1 MYHKLLVCGFSEPGY
16 TEQIISRKSAASNRK
31 EKLKMF
37 QKMITK
43 VFGSK
48 EDRDVKRFRDIV
60 EAVNQ
65 REPDIKKLTDA
76 QLQSKTPEF
85 RQKLDAGASLDEL
98 LPDAFAV
105 VREAAVRTLKQRHYD
120 VQIMGGVALHR
131 GAIAEMRTGEG
142 KTLTSTLAVY
152 LNALTGKGVHLATVN
167 DYLARRDA
175 EWMGKVYNFLGLSV
189 GLTLSLMPHEQKRL
203 GYKSDITYGV
213 HSEFGF
219 DYLWDNKALSVE
231 AKVQRGHVYA
241 ILDEVDSILID
252 EARTPLIISE
262 PSGKPA
268 ELYKQVNSV
277 VTQLKEGEHFQIDQQ
292 GKSRGSVTLTDEGVE
307 EVERRLGVG
316 NLYEHTNVAMV
327 HHVNQ
332 ALTAHQLYKRDVD
345 YLVENG
351 EVLLVDEFTGR
362 KQIGRRLSE
371 GLHQAIEA
379 KERVRIVQESQTGA
393 KITYQNYFRMYDKL
407 AGMTGT
413 AATEANE
420 FAHIYG
426 LEVAV
431 IPTNEPM
438 IRLDHP
444 DQIYATEAA
453 KYNAVLT
460 DIVEQHEK
468 GRPVLVGTASI
479 ESSEKLSKM
488 LRSKHRDIKHQV
500 LNAKEHAHEADIIA
514 QAGVPGAV
522 TIATNMAGRGVDILL
537 GGNPE
542 GFAKEML
549 RKQKTKVNDP
559 HPESEAYQAELEKA
573 EAICNENKEKVLANG
588 GLHIVGTERHESR
601 RIDNQLRGR
610 AGRQGDPGS
619 SRFYLSLE
627 DELMRKFGSE
637 RLQGLMTRVGMD
649 EEVPL
654 EHPWVTKSIEKAQ
667 TRVEQMHFEIRKN
680 LLKFDD
686 VMDSQRDTI
695 YTLRDTVLASA
706 TDMAIFSEG
715 EDISGTDASES
726 QENANALEDVGL
738 AGLAESGGTA
748 PATLKTTIWQM
759 IERVVQ
765 DAIDDNMPEGR
776 GNALETPDRYEQWLT
791 SKFPVEPIWKTPLAQ
806 TNPDEIEAQTL
817 AILRETYEQRETE
830 FGAEMM
836 RLLER
841 LLLLD
846 RIDDHWKEHLYNID
860 YIEEGIRFGAGYGGK
875 DPIVVFKNEALAVF
889 ETMYQSIEEEVSE
902 FIFKSRVNTEAPR
915 RAPGRRS
922 GSPRR
927 QQPRRPQANSANSA
941 SDAAAFASQQA
952 MGNMPKVGRN
962 APCPCGSGKKYKR
975 CHGA

>member
-1 MYHKLLVCGFSEPGY
+1 
-16 TEQIISRKSAASNRK
+16 
-31 EKLKMF
+31 MF

-48 EDRDVKRFRDIV
+48 EDRDVKKFRNIV

-65 REPDIKKLTDA
+65 REPETKKLTDA

-85 RQKLDAGASLDEL
+85 RRQLDAGASLDDL

-120 VQIMGGVALHR
+120 VQIMGGIALHR
-131 GAIAEMRTGEG
+131 GTIAEMRTGEG

-152 LNALTGKGVHLATVN
+152 LNALTGRGVHLATVN

-175 EWMGKVYNFLGLSV
+175 EWMGRIYNFLGLSV
-189 GLTLSLMPHEQKRL
+189 GLTLSLMPKEQKRL

-219 DYLWDNKALSVE
+219 DYLWDNKSLSVE
-231 AKVQRGHVYA
+231 DKVQRGHVYA

-252 EARTPLIISE
+252 ESRTPLIISE
-262 PSGKPA
+262 PSGKPP
-268 ELYKQVNSV
+268 ELYRQINSV
-277 VTQLKEGEHFQIDQQ
+277 VAQLRGTEHFKIDQE

-316 NLYEHTNVAMV
+316 NLYEHTNIAMV

-332 ALTAHQLYKRDVD
+332 ALSAHHLYKRDVD

-379 KERVRIVQESQTGA
+379 KERVKVVEESETGA

-426 LEVAV
+426 LEVSV

-438 IRLDHP
+438 IRMDHP
-444 DQIYATEAA
+444 DQIYSAEDA
-453 KYNAVLT
+453 KYNAVLQ
-460 DIVEQHEK
+460 DIVEQTEM
-468 GRPVLVGTASI
+468 GRPVLVGTISI
-479 ESSEKLSKM
+479 ENSEKLSRM
-488 LRSKHRDIKHQV
+488 LRTKHRKIRHQV
-500 LNAKEHAHEADIIA
+500 LNAKEHAREADIIA
-514 QAGVPGAV
+514 QAGVPGSV

-542 GFAKEML
+542 GMAMETL
-549 RKQKTKVNDP
+549 RKRKAKTDAMT
-559 HPESEAYQAELEKA
+559 PESEEYQAALAEA
-573 EAICNENKEKVLANG
+573 EAICDKNREQVLAAG
-588 GLHIVGTERHESR
+588 GLHIIGTERHESR

-610 AGRQGDPGS
+610 SGRQGDPGS

-637 RLQGLMTRVGMD
+637 RLQGLMSRVGMD
-649 EEVPL
+649 NEVPL

-667 TRVEQMHFEIRKN
+667 TRVEQMYFEIRKN

-686 VMDSQRDTI
+686 VMDTQRDTI

-706 TDMAIFSEG
+706 TDVAELPEYEG
-715 EDISGTDASES
+715 TTEDG
-726 QENANALEDVGL
+726 GL
-738 AGLAESGGTA
+738 AALAEKDAKA
-748 PATLKTTIWQM
+748 PASLKTTIWGM
-759 IERVVQ
+759 IERVVR
-765 DAIDDNMPEGR
+765 DAIEDNMGEKVGSP
-776 GNALETPDRYEQWLT
+776 LETPDRFQQWLT
-791 SKFPVEPIWKTPLAQ
+791 TTFPIEPIWKIPLAQ
-806 TNPDEIEAQTL
+806 ASPEEVQEQTL
-817 AILRETYEQRETE
+817 EVLRVAYEERETE
-830 FGAEMM
+830 MGPEMM
-836 RLLER
+836 RVLER

-846 RIDDHWKEHLYNID
+846 RIDDHWKEHLHNID

-875 DPIVVFKNEALAVF
+875 DPIVVFKNEALTVF
-889 ETMYQSIEEEVSE
+889 ESMYQQIEEQVSE
-902 FIFKSRVNTEAPR
+902 FIYKSRVNTEAPR
-915 RAPGRRS
+915 RVPSQRTGR
-922 GSPRR
+922 
-927 QQPRRPQANSANSA
+927 QRRPQRRAPQGNR
-941 SDAAAFASQQA
+941 AAAVSDNAEFASQQA
-952 MGNMPKVGRN
+952 MGTVPKVGRN

-975 CHGA
+975 CCGG

>member
-1 MYHKLLVCGFSEPGY
+1 
-16 TEQIISRKSAASNRK
+16 
-31 EKLKMF
+31 MF
-37 QKMITK
+37 QKVLTK

-48 EDRDVKRFRDIV
+48 EDRDVKKFRTIV

-65 REPDIKKLTDA
+65 REPATQKLTDA
-76 QLQSKTPEF
+76 QLQSKTAEF
-85 RQKLDAGASLDEL
+85 RQRLDAGESLDEL

-105 VREAAVRTLKQRHYD
+105 VREGAIRTLKQRHYD
-120 VQIMGGVALHR
+120 VQIMGGAALHR
-131 GAIAEMRTGEG
+131 GNIAEMRTGEG

-175 EWMGKVYNFLGLSV
+175 EWMGKIYNFLGLSV
-189 GLTLSLMPHEQKRL
+189 GLTLSQMPHEQKRL
-203 GYKSDITYGV
+203 GYKADITYGV

-219 DYLWDNKALSVE
+219 DYLWDNKALSFD

-241 ILDEVDSILID
+241 ILDEVDSILVD

-268 ELYKQVNSV
+268 DLYKQINNV
-277 VTQLKEGEHFQIDQQ
+277 VVPLRKDEHFQIDQQ

-316 NLYEHTNVAMV
+316 NLYEHTNIAMV

-332 ALTAHQLYKRDVD
+332 ALTAQHLYKRDVD

-362 KQIGRRLSE
+362 KQVGRRLSE

-379 KERVRIVQESQTGA
+379 KERVRILQENQTGA

-438 IRLDHP
+438 IRMDNS
-444 DQIYATEAA
+444 DQIYKTEEA
-453 KYNAVLT
+453 KYKAVLS

-468 GRPVLVGTASI
+468 GRPILVGTVSI
-479 ESSEKLSKM
+479 ENSEKLSKM
-488 LRSKHRDIKHQV
+488 LRTKHRHIRHQV

-542 GFAKEML
+542 GLATEML
-549 RKQKTKVNDP
+549 RKQKVKIDAFT
-559 HPESEAYQAELEKA
+559 PETEEYQTAFAEA
-573 EAICNENKEKVLANG
+573 EAICDKNREKVLAAG

-610 AGRQGDPGS
+610 SGRQGDPGS

-649 EEVPL
+649 EDVPL

-695 YTLRDTVLASA
+695 YTLRDTVLAS
-706 TDMAIFSEG
+706 
-715 EDISGTDASES
+715 GTDSVALPADES
-726 QENANALEDVGL
+726 AFEDGGL
-738 AGLAESGGTA
+738 AALADFKDTKTQGS
-748 PATLKTTIWQM
+748 LKTTIWGM
-759 IERVVQ
+759 LERVVV
-765 DAIDDNMPEGR
+765 DAIDDNMPEK
-776 GNALETPDRYEQWLT
+776 GNTLENPDRFEQWLT
-791 SKFPVEPIWKTPLAQ
+791 NTFPITPIWKTPLAQ
-806 TNPDEIEAQTL
+806 ASPDEAREQALEALHAAYQE
-817 AILRETYEQRETE
+817 REAEM
-830 FGAEMM
+830 GSEMM
-836 RLLER
+836 RVLER

-846 RIDDHWKEHLYNID
+846 RIDDHWKDHLYNID

-875 DPIVVFKNEALAVF
+875 DPIVVFKNEALTVF
-889 ETMYQSIEEEVSE
+889 ESMYQHIEEEVSE

-915 RAPGRRS
+915 RAPSRRTSGSRKPQRRRS
-922 GSPRR
+922 QRR
-927 QQPRRPQANSANSA
+927 SAAAA
-941 SDAAAFASQQA
+941 SDDAGFASQQA
-952 MGNMPKVGRN
+952 MGNVPKVGRN

>member
-1 MYHKLLVCGFSEPGY
+1 
-16 TEQIISRKSAASNRK
+16 
-31 EKLKMF
+31 MF

-48 EDRDVKRFRDIV
+48 EDRDVKKFHAIV

-65 REPDIKKLTDA
+65 REPAIKKLTDA
-76 QLQSKTPEF
+76 QLQSKTSEF
-85 RQKLDAGASLDEL
+85 RQRWDAGESLDEL

-105 VREAAVRTLKQRHYD
+105 VREGAMRTLKQRHYD
-120 VQIMGGVALHR
+120 VQIMGGVSLHH
-131 GAIAEMRTGEG
+131 GNIAEMRTGEG

-189 GLTLSLMPHEQKRL
+189 GLTLSQIPHEHKRL
-203 GYKSDITYGV
+203 GYKADITYGV

-219 DYLWDNKALSVE
+219 DYLWDNKALSFE
-231 AKVQRGHVYA
+231 ARVQRGHAYA
-241 ILDEVDSILID
+241 ILDEVDSILVD

-268 ELYKQVNSV
+268 DLYKQINNV
-277 VTQLKEGEHFQIDQQ
+277 VIQLRKDEHFQIDQQ

-316 NLYEHTNVAMV
+316 NLYEHTNIAIV

-332 ALTAHQLYKRDVD
+332 ALTAHHLYKSDVD

-362 KQIGRRLSE
+362 KQVGRRLSE

-379 KERVRIVQESQTGA
+379 KERVRILQENQTGA

-438 IRLDHP
+438 IRIDNS
-444 DQIYATEAA
+444 DQIYKTEEA
-453 KYNAVLT
+453 KYEAVLK

-468 GRPVLVGTASI
+468 GRPALVGTISI
-479 ESSEKLSKM
+479 ENSEKLSKM
-488 LRSKHRDIKHQV
+488 LKAKHRNIRHQI

-542 GFAKEML
+542 GLATEML
-549 RKQKTKVNDP
+549 RKQKVKVDALS
-559 HPESEAYQAELEKA
+559 PESEEYQTALAKA
-573 EAICNENKEKVLANG
+573 EAICDENREKVLAAG

-649 EEVPL
+649 EDVPL

-667 TRVEQMHFEIRKN
+667 TRVEQMHFEVRKN

-695 YTLRDTVLASA
+695 YTLRDTVLV
-706 TDMAIFSEG
+706 
-715 EDISGTDASES
+715 SGTDSVELPENGNSSEGG
-726 QENANALEDVGL
+726 GL
-738 AGLAESGGTA
+738 AALAERDVK
-748 PATLKTTIWQM
+748 TLGSLKATIWEM
-759 IERVVQ
+759 IERVVA
-765 DAIDDNMPEGR
+765 DAIDDNISEKSGKT
-776 GNALETPDRYEQWLT
+776 LENPDRFEQWLT
-791 SKFPVEPIWKTPLAQ
+791 STFPVTPTWKIPLAQ
-806 TNPDEIEAQTL
+806 ASLEEIQEQALEA
-817 AILRETYEQRETE
+817 LRAAYEERETE
-830 FGAEMM
+830 MGPEMM
-836 RLLER
+836 RVLER

-846 RIDDHWKEHLYNID
+846 RIDDYWKDHLYNID

-889 ETMYQSIEEEVSE
+889 ESMYQHIEEEVSE

-915 RAPGRRS
+915 RTSSRRTS
-922 GSPRR
+922 SSRKPKPRQAQNR
-927 QQPRRPQANSANSA
+927 QTASA
-941 SDAAAFASQQA
+941 SDDAEFASRQA
-952 MGNMPKVGRN
+952 MGNTPKVGRN
-962 APCPCGSGKKYKR
+962 TPCPCGSGKKYKR
-975 CHGA
+975 CHGS

>member
-1 MYHKLLVCGFSEPGY
+1 
-16 TEQIISRKSAASNRK
+16 
-31 EKLKMF
+31 MF
-37 QKMITK
+37 QKMLTK

-48 EDRDVKRFRDIV
+48 EDRDVKKFRDIV

-65 REPDIKKLTDA
+65 REPAVQKLTDA

-85 RQKLDAGASLDEL
+85 RQQLDAGVSLDEL

-120 VQIMGGVALHR
+120 VQIMGAAALHQ

-152 LNALTGKGVHLATVN
+152 LNALTGKGVHVATVN

-219 DYLWDNKALSVE
+219 DYLWDNKALSLE

-277 VTQLKEGEHFQIDQQ
+277 VTQLKEDEHFKIDQQ

-379 KERVRIVQESQTGA
+379 KERVKIVQESQTGA
-393 KITYQNYFRMYDKL
+393 KVTYQNYFRMYDKL
-407 AGMTGT
+407 SGMTGT

-426 LEVAV
+426 LEVSV

-438 IRLDHP
+438 IRMDNA
-444 DQIYATEAA
+444 DQIYATEEA
-453 KYNAVLT
+453 KYNAVLA
-460 DIVEQHEK
+460 DIAEQHEK

-488 LRSKHRDIKHQV
+488 LKAKHRDIKHQV

-514 QAGVPGAV
+514 QAGVPGTV

-542 GFAKEML
+542 GLAKDTL
-549 RKQKTKVNDP
+549 RKQNAKVDEL
-559 HPESEAYQAELEKA
+559 HIESEAYQTAFKKA
-573 EAICNENKEKVLANG
+573 EGVCDENKKKVLRAG

-637 RLQGLMTRVGMD
+637 RLQGLMTRVGM
-649 EEVPL
+649 EEEIPL

-706 TDMAIFSEG
+706 TDMSILA
-715 EDISGTDASES
+715 EDEEASES
-726 QENANALEDVGL
+726 SENENVPEEVGL
-738 AGLAESGGTA
+738 AALAEKGGRA

-765 DAIDDNMPEGR
+765 DAIDDNIPEGK
-776 GNALETPDRYEQWLT
+776 GNTFETPDRFEQWLIN
-791 SKFPVEPIWKTPLAQ
+791 KFPVVPTWKTPLAQ
-806 TNPDEIEAQTL
+806 ADVDEIEEQTL
-817 AILRETYEQRETE
+817 TLLREAYEKRETE
-830 FGAEMM
+830 LGPEMM

-875 DPIVVFKNEALAVF
+875 DPVVVFKNEALAVF

-902 FIFKSRVNTEAPR
+902 FIFKSQVNTQAPR
-915 RAPGRRS
+915 RTPGRRA
-922 GSPRR
+922 GSSRRQPPRR
-927 QQPRRPQANSANSA
+927 AQADNAMAA
-941 SDAAAFASQQA
+941 SDDAAFASQQA
-952 MGNMPKVGRN
+952 MGNVPKVGRN

>member
-1 MYHKLLVCGFSEPGY
+1 
-16 TEQIISRKSAASNRK
+16 
-31 EKLKMF
+31 MF
-37 QKMITK
+37 QKVITK

-48 EDRDVKRFRDIV
+48 EDRDVKKFRATV

-65 REPDIKKLTDA
+65 HEPALKKLTDT
-76 QLQSKTPEF
+76 QLQSKTPAL
-85 RQKLDAGASLDEL
+85 RQQLDAGESLDAI
-98 LPDAFAV
+98 LPEAFAV

-120 VQIMGGVALHR
+120 VQIMGGIALHQ
-131 GAIAEMRTGEG
+131 GNIAEMRTGEG

-175 EWMGKVYNFLGLSV
+175 EWMGKIYNFLGLSV
-189 GLTLSLMPHEQKRL
+189 GLTLSQMPHEQKRL
-203 GYKSDITYGV
+203 GYKADITYGV

-219 DYLWDNKALSVE
+219 DYLWDNKALSFE

-268 ELYKQVNSV
+268 DLYKQINSV
-277 VTQLKEGEHFQIDQQ
+277 VTELRKDEHFQIDQQ

-307 EVERRLGVG
+307 EVERHLGVG
-316 NLYEHTNVAMV
+316 NLYEHTNIAMV

-332 ALTAHQLYKRDVD
+332 ALSAHHLYKRDVD

-362 KQIGRRLSE
+362 KQVGRRLSE

-379 KERVRIVQESQTGA
+379 KERVRILQENQTGA

-426 LEVAV
+426 LEVTV

-438 IRLDHP
+438 IRIDNP
-444 DQIYATEAA
+444 DQIYKTEEG
-453 KYNAVLT
+453 KYKSVLQ
-460 DIVEQHEK
+460 DIVEQHEN
-468 GRPVLVGTASI
+468 GRPVLVGTVSI
-479 ESSEKLSKM
+479 ENSEKLSKM
-488 LRSKHRDIKHQV
+488 LRAKHRNIRHQV

-514 QAGVPGAV
+514 QAGIPGAV

-537 GGNPE
+537 GGNAE
-542 GFAKEML
+542 GLATEML
-549 RKQKTKVNDP
+549 RKQKVKVDALS
-559 HPESEAYQAELEKA
+559 PESEEYQTALAKA
-573 EAICNENKEKVLANG
+573 EAICNKNREEVLAAG

-610 AGRQGDPGS
+610 SGRQGDPGS

-695 YTLRDTVLASA
+695 YTLRDTVLV
-706 TDMAIFSEG
+706 
-715 EDISGTDASES
+715 SGTDSAES
-726 QENANALEDVGL
+726 PEDGNSAEGGGL
-738 AGLAESGGTA
+738 TTLAEKEIKIHGS
-748 PATLKTTIWQM
+748 LKSTIWEM
-759 IERVVQ
+759 IERVVA
-765 DAIDDNMPEGR
+765 DSIDDNVSEKGDTF
-776 GNALETPDRYEQWLT
+776 ETPDRFEQWLT
-791 SKFPVEPIWKTPLAQ
+791 NTFPIAPTWKTPLAQ
-806 TNPDEIEAQTL
+806 ASLDEVQEQTL
-817 AILRETYEQRETE
+817 EALRIAYEERESE
-830 FGAEMM
+830 MGAEMM

-846 RIDDHWKEHLYNID
+846 RIDDHWKDHLYNID

-889 ETMYQSIEEEVSE
+889 ESMYQHIEEEVSE

-915 RAPGRRS
+915 RAPSRQTGK
-922 GSPRR
+922 PRNP
-927 QQPRRPQANSANSA
+927 QPRRSRNRQATSDSA
-941 SDAAAFASQQA
+941 DAEFASQQA
-952 MGNMPKVGRN
+952 MGTMPKVGRN

-975 CHGA
+975 CHGR

>member
-1 MYHKLLVCGFSEPGY
+1 MDGENL
-16 TEQIISRKSAASNRK
+16 
-31 EKLKMF
+31 
-37 QKMITK
+37 
-43 VFGSK
+43 
-48 EDRDVKRFRDIV
+48 
-60 EAVNQ
+60 
-65 REPDIKKLTDA
+65 
-76 QLQSKTPEF
+76 QL
-85 RQKLDAGASLDEL
+85 
-98 LPDAFAV
+98 
-105 VREAAVRTLKQRHYD
+105 
-120 VQIMGGVALHR
+120 
-131 GAIAEMRTGEG
+131 
-142 KTLTSTLAVY
+142 
-152 LNALTGKGVHLATVN
+152 
-167 DYLARRDA
+167 
-175 EWMGKVYNFLGLSV
+175 LGLSV
-189 GLTLSLMPHEQKRL
+189 GLTLSQMPHEQKRL
-203 GYKSDITYGV
+203 GYKADITYGV

-219 DYLWDNKALSVE
+219 DYLWDNKALSFE
-231 AKVQRGHVYA
+231 AKVQRRHVYA

-268 ELYKQVNSV
+268 DLYKQINNV
-277 VTQLKEGEHFQIDQQ
+277 VLHLRKDEHFQIDQQ

-316 NLYEHTNVAMV
+316 NLYEHTNIAMV

-332 ALTAHQLYKRDVD
+332 ALTAHHLYKSDVD

-362 KQIGRRLSE
+362 KQVGRRLSE

-379 KERVRIVQESQTGA
+379 KERVRILQENQTGA

-426 LEVAV
+426 LEVSV

-438 IRLDHP
+438 IRADNS
-444 DQIYATEAA
+444 DQIYKSEEA
-453 KYNAVLT
+453 KYKAVLQ

-468 GRPVLVGTASI
+468 GRPVLVGTISI
-479 ESSEKLSKM
+479 ENSEKLSKM
-488 LRSKHRDIKHQV
+488 LKSKHRNIRHQV
-500 LNAKEHAHEADIIA
+500 LNAKEHDHEADIIA
-514 QAGVPGAV
+514 QAGTPGSV

-542 GFAKEML
+542 GLATETL
-549 RKQKTKVNDP
+549 RKQKAKVDTLS
-559 HPESEAYQAELEKA
+559 PESEEYQTALAQA
-573 EAICNENKEKVLANG
+573 EAICNENREKVLAAG

-649 EEVPL
+649 EDVPL

-695 YTLRDTVLASA
+695 YTLRDTVLAAGTDSVELPEDERPLEDGGLAALAEIDPNTRGNLKA
-706 TDMAIFSEG
+706 T
-715 EDISGTDASES
+715 ISG
-726 QENANALEDVGL
+726 
-738 AGLAESGGTA
+738 
-748 PATLKTTIWQM
+748 M
-759 IERVVQ
+759 IERVVV
-765 DAIDDNMPEGR
+765 DAIDDNISEKGTV
-776 GNALETPDRYEQWLT
+776 LENPDRFEQWLT
-791 SKFPVEPIWKTPLAQ
+791 NTFPIIPSWKTPLAQ
-806 TNPDEIEAQTL
+806 ASLEEVQEQALEA
-817 AILRETYEQRETE
+817 LRAAYEEREAE
-830 FGAEMM
+830 MGPEMM
-836 RLLER
+836 RILER

-846 RIDDHWKEHLYNID
+846 RIDDHWKDHLYNID

-889 ETMYQSIEEEVSE
+889 ESMYQHIEEEVSE

-915 RAPGRRS
+915 RAPSRRS
-922 GSPRR
+922 SRPRKP
-927 QQPRRPQANSANSA
+927 QPRRRAQGSPAAAA
-941 SDAAAFASQQA
+941 SDDAEFTSRRA

>member
-1 MYHKLLVCGFSEPGY
+1 
-16 TEQIISRKSAASNRK
+16 
-31 EKLKMF
+31 MF
-37 QKMITK
+37 QKVLTK

-48 EDRDVKRFRDIV
+48 EDRDVKRFRHIV

-65 REPDIKKLTDA
+65 REPEIKKLTDA
-76 QLQSKTPEF
+76 QLQSKTPQF
-85 RQKLDAGASLDEL
+85 RQQLEAGASVDEL

-120 VQIMGGVALHR
+120 VQIMGGTALHQ
-131 GAIAEMRTGEG
+131 GCIAEMRTGEG

-152 LNALTGKGVHLATVN
+152 LNALPGNGVHLATVN

-175 EWMGKVYNFLGLSV
+175 EWMGQIYNFLGLSV

-203 GYKSDITYGV
+203 GYKADITYGV

-219 DYLWDNKALSVE
+219 DYLWDNKAMSLD
-231 AKVQRGHVYA
+231 AKVQRGHSYC

-262 PSGKPA
+262 PSGEPA
-268 ELYKQVNSV
+268 ELYKRINTV
-277 VTQLKEGEHFQIDQQ
+277 VARLQQDEHFQIDQK
-292 GKSRGSVTLTDEGVE
+292 GKTRGSVTLTDDGVE
-307 EVERRLGVG
+307 QVQRYLGVD
-316 NLYEHTNVAMV
+316 NLYEHTNIALV

-332 ALTAHQLYKRDVD
+332 SLSAHYLYKRDVD

-379 KERVRIVQESQTGA
+379 KERVKIVQESQTGA
-393 KITYQNYFRMYDKL
+393 KITYQNYFRMYQKL

-426 LEVAV
+426 LDVAV

-438 IRLDHP
+438 IRIDNA
-444 DQIYATEAA
+444 DQIYKTEEA
-453 KYNAVLT
+453 KYNAVLS
-460 DIVEQHEK
+460 DIVEQHEN
-468 GRPVLVGTASI
+468 GRPVLVGTISI
-479 ESSEKLSKM
+479 ENSEKLSKM
-488 LRSKHRDIKHQV
+488 LKAKQRDIRHQV
-500 LNAKEHAHEADIIA
+500 LNAKEHAREADIIA
-514 QAGVPGAV
+514 QAGLPGAV

-542 GFAKEML
+542 GLATETL
-549 RKQKTKVNDP
+549 RKKKVNVDELP
-559 HPESEAYQAELEKA
+559 PDSAEWNTALA
-573 EAICNENKEKVLANG
+573 EAESICAENRKKVVAAG

-610 AGRQGDPGS
+610 SGRQGDPGS

-637 RLQGLMTRVGMD
+637 RLQGLMTRVGM
-649 EEVPL
+649 EEDIPL

-686 VMDSQRDTI
+686 VMDAQRSTI
-695 YTLRDTVLASA
+695 YTLRDTVLAA
-706 TDMAIFSEG
+706 TPESSELPENEIAPVNSVLSEAAIKNG
-715 EDISGTDASES
+715 DNLT
-726 QENANALEDVGL
+726 
-738 AGLAESGGTA
+738 
-748 PATLKTTIWQM
+748 TTIWRM
-759 IERVVQ
+759 IERVVA
-765 DAIDDNMPEGR
+765 DAIADNMPEKG
-776 GNALETPDRYEQWLT
+776 GKTLETPDRFEQWLT
-791 SKFPVEPIWKTPLAQ
+791 KTFPINPTWTMPLVQASVEDIQ
-806 TNPDEIEAQTL
+806 SETL
-817 AILRETYEQRETE
+817 NALRTVYQQRELE
-830 FGAEMM
+830 MGPEMM
-836 RLLER
+836 RILER

-846 RIDDHWKEHLYNID
+846 RIDNHWKDHLYNID
-860 YIEEGIRFGAGYGGK
+860 YIEESVRFGAGYGGK
-875 DPIVVFKNEALAVF
+875 DPIVVFKSEALGVF
-889 ETMYQSIEEEVSE
+889 ESMYQHIEEEVSE
-902 FIFKSRVNTEAPR
+902 FIFKSRVNTEAPQRAPAR
-915 RAPGRRS
+915 RAGRQRRPNRRS
-922 GSPRR
+922 KPLPHQRGRAPSD
-927 QQPRRPQANSANSA
+927 QADSSRGAEF
-941 SDAAAFASQQA
+941 DSQQA
-952 MGNMPKVGRN
+952 MGTTPKVGRN

>member
-1 MYHKLLVCGFSEPGY
+1 
-16 TEQIISRKSAASNRK
+16 
-31 EKLKMF
+31 MF
-37 QKMITK
+37 QKVLTK

-48 EDRDVKRFRDIV
+48 EDRDVKKFRDIV

-65 REPDIKKLTDA
+65 RETDVKKLRDA
-76 QLQSKTPEF
+76 QLQSKTTEF

-120 VQIMGGVALHR
+120 VQIMGGIALHQ
-131 GAIAEMRTGEG
+131 GCIAEMRTGEG

-152 LNALTGKGVHLATVN
+152 LNALTGKGVHVATVN

-175 EWMGKVYNFLGLSV
+175 EWMGKIYNFLGLSV
-189 GLTLSLMPHEQKRL
+189 GLTLNLIPYEQKKL
-203 GYKSDITYGV
+203 GYKADITYGV

-219 DYLWDNKALSVE
+219 NYLHDNSALSLD
-231 AKVQRGHVYA
+231 AKVQRGHAYA

-252 EARTPLIISE
+252 EARTPLIISIAA
-262 PSGKPA
+262 GKPA
-268 ELYKQVNSV
+268 ELYRQVNSV
-277 VTQLKEGEHFQIDQQ
+277 VTHLKESEHFQIDQQ

-316 NLYEHTNVAMV
+316 NLYDHTNIAMV

-332 ALTAHQLYKRDVD
+332 ALTANHLYKRDVD

-379 KERVRIVQESQTGA
+379 KERVKVVQENETSA

-438 IRLDHP
+438 IRMDNP
-444 DQIYATEAA
+444 DQIYATEDA
-453 KYNAVLT
+453 KYEAVLS
-460 DIVEQHEK
+460 DIVEEHEK
-468 GRPVLVGTASI
+468 GRPILVGTASI

-488 LRSKHRDIKHQV
+488 LRTKHRDIKHQV
-500 LNAKEHAHEADIIA
+500 LNAKEHAHEADIVA

-542 GFAKEML
+542 GLAKEML
-549 RKQKTKVNDP
+549 RKQKQKGPEP
-559 HPESEAYQAELEKA
+559 HPESEEFQAALEKA
-573 EAICNENKEKVLANG
+573 ETICDENKEKVLAAG

-637 RLQGLMTRVGMD
+637 RLQGLMTRVGMN
-649 EEVPL
+649 EEVLL
-654 EHPWVTKSIEKAQ
+654 EHPWITKSIEKAQ

-706 TDMAIFSEG
+706 TDMSVLA
-715 EDISGTDASES
+715 EDEDVPETDAPES
-726 QENANALEDVGL
+726 TENGSVAKDIGL
-738 AGLAESGGTA
+738 AALAEKEGKA

-765 DAIDDNMPEGR
+765 DAVDDNLPER
-776 GNALETPDRYEQWLT
+776 GGDTLENPDRYEQWLT
-791 SKFPVEPIWKTPLAQ
+791 SKFPVKPIWNPPLAQ
-806 TNPDEIEAQTL
+806 AGLDEVEEQTL
-817 AILRETYEQRETE
+817 ATLRELYEQREAE
-830 FGAEMM
+830 FGPEMM

-846 RIDDHWKEHLYNID
+846 RIDDHWKDHLQNID

-889 ETMYQSIEEEVSE
+889 ESMYQQIEEEVSE
-902 FIFKSRVNTEAPR
+902 FIFKSQVNTQAPR
-915 RAPGRRS
+915 RAPGRRTS
-922 GSPRR
+922 KSRRQPPRR
-927 QQPRRPQANSANSA
+927 AQADRAASA
-941 SDAAAFASQQA
+941 SESAEFASQQA

>member
-1 MYHKLLVCGFSEPGY
+1 
-16 TEQIISRKSAASNRK
+16 
-31 EKLKMF
+31 MF
-37 QKMITK
+37 RKMITK

-48 EDRDVKRFRDIV
+48 EDRDVKKFRDIV

-65 REPDIKKLTDA
+65 REPENKKLTDA

-85 RQKLDAGASLDEL
+85 RRQLDAGASLDDL

-120 VQIMGGVALHR
+120 VQIMGAIVLHQ
-131 GAIAEMRTGEG
+131 GSIAEMRTGEG

-175 EWMGKVYNFLGLSV
+175 EWMGKIYNFLGLSV
-189 GLTLSLMPHEQKRL
+189 GLTLSLMPKEQKML
-203 GYKSDITYGV
+203 GYKADIIYGV

-219 DYLWDNKALSVE
+219 DYLWDNKSLSVE
-231 AKVQRGHVYA
+231 DKVQRGHVYA

-252 EARTPLIISE
+252 ESRTPLIISE
-262 PSGKPA
+262 PSGKPP
-268 ELYKQVNSV
+268 ELYRQINSIV
-277 VTQLKEGEHFQIDQQ
+277 AQLRESEHFQIDQE
-292 GKSRGSVTLTDEGVE
+292 GKTRGSVTLTDEGVE

-316 NLYEHTNVAMV
+316 NLYEHTNIAMV

-332 ALTAHQLYKRDVD
+332 ALTANHLYKSDVD

-379 KERVRIVQESQTGA
+379 KERVKVVEESETGA
-393 KITYQNYFRMYDKL
+393 KITYQNYFRLYDKL

-438 IRLDHP
+438 IRIDHP
-444 DQIYATEAA
+444 DQIYSTGDA
-453 KYNAVLT
+453 KYNAVLQ
-460 DIVEQHEK
+460 DIVEQTEK
-468 GRPVLVGTASI
+468 GRPILVGTISI
-479 ESSEKLSKM
+479 ENSEKLSRM
-488 LRSKHRDIKHQV
+488 LKTKHRKIRHQI
-500 LNAKEHAHEADIIA
+500 LNAKEHAREADIIA

-542 GFAKEML
+542 GMAIETL
-549 RKQKTKVNDP
+549 RKQKAKTEALS
-559 HPESEAYQAELEKA
+559 PESEEFQAALA
-573 EAICNENKEKVLANG
+573 EAQAICDENKKKVLAAG
-588 GLHIVGTERHESR
+588 GLHIIGTERHDSR

-610 AGRQGDPGS
+610 SGRQGDPGS

-637 RLQGLMTRVGMD
+637 RLRGLMTRVGMED
-649 EEVPL
+649 DVPL

-667 TRVEQMHFEIRKN
+667 TRVEQMYFEIRKN

-686 VMDSQRDTI
+686 VMDTQRDTI
-695 YTLRDTVLASA
+695 YTLRDTVLSSA
-706 TDMAIFSEG
+706 TDVVEFPEHEG
-715 EDISGTDASES
+715 TADDG
-726 QENANALEDVGL
+726 GL
-738 AGLAESGGTA
+738 AALAEKDGKV
-748 PATLKTTIWQM
+748 PASLKTTIWGM
-759 IERVVQ
+759 IERVVR
-765 DAIDDNMPEGR
+765 DAIEDNMGEKVGSP
-776 GNALETPDRYEQWLT
+776 LETSDRFQQWLT
-791 SKFPVEPIWKTPLAQ
+791 TTFPIEPVWKTPLAQ
-806 TNPDEIEAQTL
+806 ASPEEVQEQTL
-817 AILRETYEQRETE
+817 EVLRAAYEERE
-830 FGAEMM
+830 AEMGPGMM
-836 RLLER
+836 RVLER

-846 RIDDHWKEHLYNID
+846 RIDDHWKEHLHNID

-875 DPIVVFKNEALAVF
+875 DPIVVFKNEALSVF
-889 ETMYQSIEEEVSE
+889 ESMYQQIEEQVSE

-915 RAPGRRS
+915 RVPSRRTGRQRS
-922 GSPRR
+922 P
-927 QQPRRPQANSANSA
+927 QPRVPQGST
-941 SDAAAFASQQA
+941 AAATSDDAEFASQQA
-952 MGNMPKVGRN
+952 MGNTPKVGRN

-975 CHGA
+975 CHGS

>member
-1 MYHKLLVCGFSEPGY
+1 
-16 TEQIISRKSAASNRK
+16 
-31 EKLKMF
+31 MF
-37 QKMITK
+37 QKMLTK

-48 EDRDVKRFRDIV
+48 EDRDVKQFSDIV

-65 REPDIKKLTDA
+65 REPAVQKLTDA

-120 VQIMGGVALHR
+120 VQIMGGAALHQ
-131 GAIAEMRTGEG
+131 GCIAEMRTGEG

-152 LNALTGKGVHLATVN
+152 LNALTGNGVHVATVN

-189 GLTLSLMPHEQKRL
+189 GLTLSLMPHEQKKL
-203 GYKSDITYGV
+203 GYKSDIIYGV

-219 DYLWDNKALSVE
+219 DYLWDNKALSLDM
-231 AKVQRGHVYA
+231 KVQRGHVYA

-277 VTQLKEGEHFQIDQQ
+277 VTQLKEDEHFKIDQQ

-407 AGMTGT
+407 SGMTGT

-438 IRLDHP
+438 IRMDNP
-444 DQIYATEAA
+444 DQIYASEEV
-453 KYNAVLT
+453 KYNAVLA
-460 DIVEQHEK
+460 DIAEQHK
-468 GRPVLVGTASI
+468 NGRPILVGTASI

-488 LRSKHRDIKHQV
+488 LKAKHRDIKHQV

-514 QAGVPGAV
+514 QAGIPGAV

-542 GFAKEML
+542 GLAKDML
-549 RKQKTKVNDP
+549 RKQNAKVDEL
-559 HPESEAYQAELEKA
+559 HPESEVYQKALKKA
-573 EAICNENKEKVLANG
+573 EAICDQNKKKVLRAG

-637 RLQGLMTRVGMD
+637 RLQGLMTRIGMD
-649 EEVPL
+649 EEMPL
-654 EHPWVTKSIEKAQ
+654 EHSSLTKSIEKAQ
-667 TRVEQMHFEIRKN
+667 TRVEQMHFEVRKN

-706 TDMAIFSEG
+706 TDMSILSTDEDVSE
-715 EDISGTDASES
+715 TDASES
-726 QENANALEDVGL
+726 QENGNDLEEVGL
-738 AGLAESGGTA
+738 AALAEKGGGA

-765 DAIDDNMPEGR
+765 DAVDDNMPEGKA
-776 GNALETPDRYEQWLT
+776 NTLETPDRFEQWLT
-791 SKFPVEPIWKTPLAQ
+791 DKFPVTPTWKTPLAQ
-806 TNPDEIEAQTL
+806 ADVDEIEEQTL
-817 AILRETYEQRETE
+817 TLLREAYEQRETE
-830 FGAEMM
+830 LRPEMM

-902 FIFKSRVNTEAPR
+902 FIFKSQVNTQAPR
-915 RAPGRRS
+915 RVPGRRA
-922 GSPRR
+922 GSRRRQPPRR
-927 QQPRRPQANSANSA
+927 AQANSAMAA
-941 SDAAAFASQQA
+941 SDEAAFASQQA

>member
-1 MYHKLLVCGFSEPGY
+1 
-16 TEQIISRKSAASNRK
+16 
-31 EKLKMF
+31 MF
-37 QKMITK
+37 QKVITK

-48 EDRDVKRFRDIV
+48 EDRDVKKFRDIV

-65 REPDIKKLTDA
+65 REPEIKKLTDA

-85 RQKLDAGASLDEL
+85 RRQLDAGTSLDDL

-120 VQIMGGVALHR
+120 VQIMGGVALHH
-131 GAIAEMRTGEG
+131 GSIAEMRTGEG

-175 EWMGKVYNFLGLSV
+175 EWMGKIYNFLGLSV
-189 GLTLSLMPHEQKRL
+189 GLTLSLMPREQKRL
-203 GYKSDITYGV
+203 GYKADITYGV

-219 DYLWDNKALSVE
+219 DYLWDNKALSIE
-231 AKVQRGHVYA
+231 DKTQRGHVYA

-252 EARTPLIISE
+252 ESRTPLIISE
-262 PSGKPA
+262 PSGKPP
-268 ELYKQVNSV
+268 ELYRQINSV
-277 VTQLKEGEHFQIDQQ
+277 VAQLREGEHFQIDQQ

-316 NLYEHTNVAMV
+316 NLYEHTNIAMV

-379 KERVRIVQESQTGA
+379 KERVKVVEESETGA
-393 KITYQNYFRMYDKL
+393 KITYQNYFRLYDKL

-426 LEVAV
+426 LEVSV

-438 IRLDHP
+438 IRADHA
-444 DQIYATEAA
+444 DQIYRSEDA
-453 KYNAVLT
+453 KYNAVLE
-460 DIVEQHEK
+460 DIVEQHGK
-468 GRPVLVGTASI
+468 GRPVLVGTISI
-479 ESSEKLSKM
+479 ENSEKLSKM
-488 LRSKHRDIKHQV
+488 LRTKHRKIRHQI
-500 LNAKEHAHEADIIA
+500 LNAKEHAREADIIA
-514 QAGVPGAV
+514 QAGSPGAV

-542 GFAKEML
+542 GMAIETL
-549 RKQKTKVNDP
+549 RKQKAKVDALA
-559 HPESEAYQAELEKA
+559 PESEEFQAALAEA
-573 EAICNENKEKVLANG
+573 EAICEENKKQVLAAG

-610 AGRQGDPGS
+610 SGRQGDPGS

-649 EEVPL
+649 EDVPL

-667 TRVEQMHFEIRKN
+667 TRVEQMYFEVRKN

-686 VMDSQRDTI
+686 VMDTQRDTI
-695 YTLRDTVLASA
+695 YTLRDTVLTSA
-706 TDMAIFSEG
+706 TDVAELAEYESTAEEG
-715 EDISGTDASES
+715 
-726 QENANALEDVGL
+726 GL
-738 AGLAESGGTA
+738 AALAEKDA
-748 PATLKTTIWQM
+748 KVPASLKTTIWGM
-759 IERVVQ
+759 IDRVVR
-765 DAIDDNMPEGR
+765 DGIEDNMGEKVGDP
-776 GNALETPDRYEQWLT
+776 LETPDRFEQWLT
-791 SKFPVEPIWKTPLAQ
+791 STFPIEPTWKTPLAQ
-806 TNPDEIEAQTL
+806 ADPEDVQEQTL
-817 AILRETYEQRETE
+817 EILRAAYAAREVE
-830 FGAEMM
+830 MGPEMM
-836 RLLER
+836 RVLER

-846 RIDDHWKEHLYNID
+846 RIDDHWKEHLHNID

-889 ETMYQSIEEEVSE
+889 ESMYQQIEEQVSE

-915 RAPGRRS
+915 RAPSQRAGR
-922 GSPRR
+922 
-927 QQPRRPQANSANSA
+927 QRRPQPRSPQGRRAASAPG
-941 SDAAAFASQQA
+941 DAEFASQQA

>member
-1 MYHKLLVCGFSEPGY
+1 
-16 TEQIISRKSAASNRK
+16 
-31 EKLKMF
+31 MF
-37 QKMITK
+37 QKVMTK

-48 EDRDVKRFRDIV
+48 EDRDVKKFRDIV

-65 REPDIKKLTDA
+65 REPEIKKLTDA

-85 RQKLDAGASLDEL
+85 RRQLDAGASLDEL
-98 LPDAFAV
+98 LPDAFAI
-105 VREAAVRTLKQRHYD
+105 VREAAIRTLKQRHYD
-120 VQIMGGVALHR
+120 VQIMGGAALHQ
-131 GAIAEMRTGEG
+131 GSIAEMRTGEG

-175 EWMGKVYNFLGLSV
+175 EWMGKIYNFLGLSV
-189 GLTLSLMPHEQKRL
+189 GLTLSLMPREQKRL
-203 GYKSDITYGV
+203 GYKADITYGV

-219 DYLWDNKALSVE
+219 DYLWDNKAFSIDD
-231 AKVQRGHVYA
+231 KSQRGHVYA

-262 PSGKPA
+262 PSGKPP
-268 ELYKQVNSV
+268 ELYRQINSV
-277 VTQLKEGEHFQIDQQ
+277 VGHLREGEHFQIDQE

-316 NLYEHTNVAMV
+316 NLYEHTNIAMV

-332 ALTAHQLYKRDVD
+332 ALTANHLYKSDVD

-379 KERVRIVQESQTGA
+379 KERVKVMEESETGA
-393 KITYQNYFRMYDKL
+393 KITYQNYFRLYDKL

-438 IRLDHP
+438 IRADNA
-444 DQIYATEAA
+444 DQIYKTEEA
-453 KYNAVLT
+453 KYNAVLQ

-468 GRPVLVGTASI
+468 GRPVLVGTISI
-479 ESSEKLSKM
+479 ENSEKLSKM
-488 LRSKHRDIKHQV
+488 LRSKHRKIKHQV
-500 LNAKEHAHEADIIA
+500 LNAKEHSREADIIA
-514 QAGVPGAV
+514 QAGIPGAV

-542 GFAKEML
+542 GLATEML
-549 RKQKTKVNDP
+549 RKGKAKTETLV
-559 HPESEAYQAELEKA
+559 PESEEFQTALAKA
-573 EAICNENKEKVLANG
+573 QAICDENKEKVLAVG

-610 AGRQGDPGS
+610 SGRQGDPGS

-637 RLQGLMTRVGMD
+637 RLQGMMTRVGMD
-649 EEVPL
+649 EDVPL

-667 TRVEQMHFEIRKN
+667 TRVEQMYFEIRKN

-686 VMDSQRDTI
+686 VMDTQRDTI
-695 YTLRDTVLASA
+695 YTLRDIVLASA
-706 TDMAIFSEG
+706 TDVVELP
-715 EDISGTDASES
+715 EQES
-726 QENANALEDVGL
+726 TTENRGL
-738 AGLAESGGTA
+738 AALAEKDA
-748 PATLKTTIWQM
+748 AVPASLKATIWGM
-759 IERVVQ
+759 IERVVR
-765 DAIDDNMPEGR
+765 DAIDDNMGEKEESP
-776 GNALETPDRYEQWLT
+776 LETPDRFEQWLT
-791 SKFPVEPIWKTPLAQ
+791 STFPIEPTWQTPLAQ
-806 TNPDEIEAQTL
+806 ARPDEIQEQTL
-817 AILRETYEQRETE
+817 EMLRAAYEAREAE
-830 FGAEMM
+830 MGPEMM
-836 RLLER
+836 RVLER

-846 RIDDHWKEHLYNID
+846 RIDDHWKEHLHNID

-889 ETMYQSIEEEVSE
+889 ESMYQQIEEQVSE

-915 RAPGRRS
+915 RAPSRRS
-922 GSPRR
+922 GG
-927 QQPRRPQANSANSA
+927 QRRPQPRKPQGTSAASA
-941 SDAAAFASQQA
+941 SDDAGFASQQA
-952 MGNMPKVGRN
+952 MGTTPKVGRN

-975 CHGA
+975 CHGS

>member
-1 MYHKLLVCGFSEPGY
+1 ML
-16 TEQIISRKSAASNRK
+16 
-31 EKLKMF
+31 
-37 QKMITK
+37 QKMLTK

-48 EDRDVKRFRDIV
+48 EDRDVKKFRDIV

-65 REPDIKKLTDA
+65 REPEVKKLSDA

-85 RQKLDAGASLDEL
+85 RQKLEAGASLNEI

-105 VREAAVRTLKQRHYD
+105 VREAAIRTLKQRHYD
-120 VQIMGGVALHR
+120 VQIMGAAALHQ
-131 GAIAEMRTGEG
+131 GSIAEMRTGEG

-152 LNALTGKGVHLATVN
+152 LNALTGKGVHVATVN

-219 DYLWDNKALSVE
+219 DYLWDNKAL
-231 AKVQRGHVYA
+231 ALDMKVQRGHVYA

-277 VTQLKEGEHFQIDQQ
+277 VTQLKENEHFQIDQQ

-332 ALTAHQLYKRDVD
+332 ALTAHYLYKSDVD

-426 LEVAV
+426 LEVSV

-438 IRLDHP
+438 IRMDHA
-444 DQIYATEAA
+444 DQIYATEEA
-453 KYNAVLT
+453 KYNAVLA

-468 GRPVLVGTASI
+468 ERPILVGTASI

-488 LRSKHRDIKHQV
+488 LKTKHRDIKHQV

-514 QAGVPGAV
+514 QAGIPGAV

-542 GFAKEML
+542 GLAKDML
-549 RKQKTKVNDP
+549 RKQNAKVDEL
-559 HPESEAYQAELEKA
+559 HPESDVYQTALEKA
-573 EAICNENKEKVLANG
+573 ETICNENKEKVLTAG
-588 GLHIVGTERHESR
+588 GLHILGTERHESR

-637 RLQGLMTRVGMD
+637 RLQGLMTRVGM
-649 EEVPL
+649 EEEIPL

-667 TRVEQMHFEIRKN
+667 TRVEQMHFEVRKN

-706 TDMAIFSEG
+706 TDMAILSES
-715 EDISGTDASES
+715 EDVPETDASES
-726 QENANALEDVGL
+726 QENGNALEEGGL
-738 AGLAESGGTA
+738 AALAEKGVRA

-765 DAIDDNMPEGR
+765 DAIDDNMSEGKE
-776 GNALETPDRYEQWLT
+776 NTLETPDRFEQWLM
-791 SKFPVEPIWKTPLAQ
+791 SKFPVVPTWKIPLTQ
-806 TNPDEIEAQTL
+806 MDVDDIEKQTL
-817 AILRETYEQRETE
+817 DLLQQTYEQRETE
-830 FGAEMM
+830 LKPEMM

-902 FIFKSRVNTEAPR
+902 FIFKSQVNTQAPR
-915 RAPGRRS
+915 RVPGRRA
-922 GSPRR
+922 GSSRRQPPRR
-927 QQPRRPQANSANSA
+927 AQANSAATA
-941 SDAAAFASQQA
+941 SDTAAFDSQQA

>member
-1 MYHKLLVCGFSEPGY
+1 
-16 TEQIISRKSAASNRK
+16 
-31 EKLKMF
+31 MF

-48 EDRDVKRFRDIV
+48 EDRDVRKFRDIV

-65 REPDIKKLTDA
+65 REPEIKKLTDA

-85 RQKLDAGASLDEL
+85 RRQLDAGASLDDL

-105 VREAAVRTLKQRHYD
+105 AREAAVRTLKQRHYD
-120 VQIMGGVALHR
+120 VQIMGAVALHQ
-131 GAIAEMRTGEG
+131 GSIAEMRTGEG

-152 LNALTGKGVHLATVN
+152 LNALAGRGVHLATVN

-175 EWMGKVYNFLGLSV
+175 EWMGKIYNFLGLSV
-189 GLTLSLMPHEQKRL
+189 GLTLSLMPKEQKRL
-203 GYKSDITYGV
+203 GYKADIIYGV

-219 DYLWDNKALSVE
+219 DYLWDNKSLSTE
-231 AKVQRGHVYA
+231 DKVQRGHVYA

-252 EARTPLIISE
+252 ESRTPLIISE
-262 PSGKPA
+262 PSGKPP
-268 ELYKQVNSV
+268 ELYRQINGIVAPLRE
-277 VTQLKEGEHFQIDQQ
+277 TEHFQIDQE

-316 NLYEHTNVAMV
+316 NLYEHTNIAMV

-332 ALTAHQLYKRDVD
+332 ALTANHLYKRDVD

-379 KERVRIVQESQTGA
+379 KERVKVVEESETGA

-426 LEVAV
+426 LEVSV

-438 IRLDHP
+438 IRMDHP
-444 DQIYATEAA
+444 DQIYSTENA
-453 KYNAVLT
+453 KYNAVLE
-460 DIVEQHEK
+460 DIVEQTEK
-468 GRPVLVGTASI
+468 GRPVLVGTVSI
-479 ESSEKLSKM
+479 ENSEKLSKM
-488 LRSKHRDIKHQV
+488 LRNKHRKIRHQV
-500 LNAKEHAHEADIIA
+500 LNAKEHTREADIIA

-542 GFAKEML
+542 GMAIETL
-549 RKQKTKVNDP
+549 RKQKAKTEALS
-559 HPESEAYQAELEKA
+559 PESEEFQAAFA
-573 EAICNENKEKVLANG
+573 EAQAICDENKEKVLAAG

-610 AGRQGDPGS
+610 SGRQGDPGS

-637 RLQGLMTRVGMD
+637 RLQGLMARVGMD
-649 EEVPL
+649 DDVPL

-667 TRVEQMHFEIRKN
+667 TRVEQMYFEIRKN

-686 VMDSQRDTI
+686 VMDTQRDTI
-695 YTLRDTVLASA
+695 YTLRDTVLSSA
-706 TDMAIFSEG
+706 TDVAELQEDEG
-715 EDISGTDASES
+715 TAEDG
-726 QENANALEDVGL
+726 GL
-738 AGLAESGGTA
+738 AALAEKDATV
-748 PATLKTTIWQM
+748 PASLKTTIWGM
-759 IERVVQ
+759 IERVVR
-765 DAIDDNMPEGR
+765 DAIEDNMGEKSESP
-776 GNALETPDRYEQWLT
+776 LETPDRFEQWLT
-791 SKFPVEPIWKTPLAQ
+791 TTFPIQPVWKTPLAQ
-806 TNPDEIEAQTL
+806 ASPEEVQEQTL
-817 AILRETYEQRETE
+817 EMLRTAYEEREVE
-830 FGAEMM
+830 MGPGMM
-836 RLLER
+836 RVLER

-846 RIDDHWKEHLYNID
+846 RIDDHWKEHLHNID

-875 DPIVVFKNEALAVF
+875 DPIVVFKNEALSVF
-889 ETMYQSIEEEVSE
+889 ESMYQQIEEQVSE

-915 RAPGRRS
+915 QVPNRRTGRQ
-922 GSPRR
+922 RR
-927 QQPRRPQANSANSA
+927 PQPRRPQGST
-941 SDAAAFASQQA
+941 AAATSDDAGFASQQA

-975 CHGA
+975 CHGG

>member
-1 MYHKLLVCGFSEPGY
+1 ML
-16 TEQIISRKSAASNRK
+16 
-31 EKLKMF
+31 
-37 QKMITK
+37 QKMLTK

-48 EDRDVKRFRDIV
+48 EDRDVKKFSDIV

-65 REPDIKKLTDA
+65 REPDVQKLTDA
-76 QLQSKTPEF
+76 QLQSKTTEF

-105 VREAAVRTLKQRHYD
+105 VREAAVRTLKQRHYN
-120 VQIMGGVALHR
+120 VQIMGGAALHQ
-131 GAIAEMRTGEG
+131 GCIAEMRTGEG

-152 LNALTGKGVHLATVN
+152 LNALTGKGVHVATVN

-175 EWMGKVYNFLGLSV
+175 EWMGKIYNFLGLSV
-189 GLTLSLMPHEQKRL
+189 GLTLSQIPYEQKKL
-203 GYKSDITYGV
+203 GYKADITYGV

-219 DYLWDNKALSVE
+219 NYLHDNSARSLDD
-231 AKVQRGHVYA
+231 KVQRGHTYA

-252 EARTPLIISE
+252 EARTPLIISVAA
-262 PSGKPA
+262 GKPA
-268 ELYKQVNSV
+268 ELYRQVNSV
-277 VTQLKEGEHFQIDQQ
+277 VAQLKEEEHFKIDQQ

-307 EVERRLGVG
+307 DVERRLGVG
-316 NLYEHTNVAMV
+316 NLYDHTNIAMV

-332 ALTAHQLYKRDVD
+332 ALTAQHLYKRDVD

-379 KERVRIVQESQTGA
+379 KERVRVVQENETSA

-407 AGMTGT
+407 SGMTGT

-438 IRLDHP
+438 IRMDHA
-444 DQIYATEAA
+444 DQIYATEEV
-453 KYNAVLT
+453 KYNAVLA
-460 DIVEQHEK
+460 DITEQHK
-468 GRPVLVGTASI
+468 KKRPVLVGTASI

-488 LRSKHRDIKHQV
+488 LKAKHRDIKHQV

-542 GFAKEML
+542 GLAKEML
-549 RKQKTKVNDP
+549 RKQNAKVDEL
-559 HPESEAYQAELEKA
+559 HPESEVYQAALKKA
-573 EAICNENKEKVLANG
+573 EAVCNQNKKKVLNAG

-610 AGRQGDPGS
+610 SGRQGDPGS

-649 EEVPL
+649 EEIPL

-667 TRVEQMHFEIRKN
+667 TRVEQIHFEMRKN

-706 TDMAIFSEG
+706 TDMSILPEIEDMSE
-715 EDISGTDASES
+715 TDAPESSEN
-726 QENANALEDVGL
+726 ENAIAEVGL
-738 AGLAESGGTA
+738 AALAEKGATT
-748 PATLKTTIWQM
+748 PTTLKTTIWQM

-765 DAIDDNMPEGR
+765 DAIDDNMPEGK
-776 GNALETPDRYEQWLT
+776 GNTLETPDRFEQWLMN
-791 SKFPVEPIWKTPLAQ
+791 KFPVVPTWKTPLAQ
-806 TNPDEIEAQTL
+806 ADVDEIEEQTL
-817 AILRETYEQRETE
+817 ALLQETYEQRETE
-830 FGAEMM
+830 LSPEMM

-889 ETMYQSIEEEVSE
+889 ETMYQAIEDEVSE
-902 FIFKSRVNTEAPR
+902 FIFKSQVNTQAPR
-915 RAPGRRS
+915 RVPGRHP
-922 GSPRR
+922 GSSRRQPPRR
-927 QQPRRPQANSANSA
+927 ARANSAMAA
-941 SDAAAFASQQA
+941 SDEAAFASQQA

-975 CHGA
+975 CHGR

>member
-1 MYHKLLVCGFSEPGY
+1 
-16 TEQIISRKSAASNRK
+16 
-31 EKLKMF
+31 MF
-37 QKMITK
+37 QKMLTK

-48 EDRDVKRFRDIV
+48 EDRDVKQFSDIV

-65 REPDIKKLTDA
+65 REPAVQKLTDA

-120 VQIMGGVALHR
+120 VQIMGGAALHQ
-131 GAIAEMRTGEG
+131 GCIAEMRTGEG

-152 LNALTGKGVHLATVN
+152 LNALTGNGVHVATVN

-189 GLTLSLMPHEQKRL
+189 GLTLSLMPHEQKKL
-203 GYKSDITYGV
+203 GYKSDIIYGV

-219 DYLWDNKALSVE
+219 DYLWDNKALSLNM
-231 AKVQRGHVYA
+231 KVQRGHVYA

-277 VTQLKEGEHFQIDQQ
+277 VTQLKEDEHFKIDQQ

-407 AGMTGT
+407 SGMTGT

-438 IRLDHP
+438 IRMDNP
-444 DQIYATEAA
+444 DQIYASEEV
-453 KYNAVLT
+453 KYNAVLA
-460 DIVEQHEK
+460 DIAEQHK
-468 GRPVLVGTASI
+468 NGRPILVGTASI

-488 LRSKHRDIKHQV
+488 LKAKHRDIKHQV

-514 QAGVPGAV
+514 QAGIPGAV

-542 GFAKEML
+542 GLAKDML
-549 RKQKTKVNDP
+549 RKQNAKVDEL
-559 HPESEAYQAELEKA
+559 HPESEVYQKALKKA
-573 EAICNENKEKVLANG
+573 EAICDQNKKKVLRAG

-637 RLQGLMTRVGMD
+637 RLQGLMTRIGMD
-649 EEVPL
+649 EEMPL
-654 EHPWVTKSIEKAQ
+654 EHSSLTKSIEKAQ
-667 TRVEQMHFEIRKN
+667 TRVEQMHFEVRKN

-706 TDMAIFSEG
+706 TDMSILSTDEDVSE
-715 EDISGTDASES
+715 TDASES
-726 QENANALEDVGL
+726 QENGNDLEEVGL
-738 AGLAESGGTA
+738 AALAEKGGGA

-765 DAIDDNMPEGR
+765 DAVDDNMPEGKA
-776 GNALETPDRYEQWLT
+776 NTLETPDRFEQWLT
-791 SKFPVEPIWKTPLAQ
+791 DKFPVTPTWKTPLAQ
-806 TNPDEIEAQTL
+806 ADVDEIEEQTL
-817 AILRETYEQRETE
+817 TLLREAYEQRETE
-830 FGAEMM
+830 LRPEMM

-902 FIFKSRVNTEAPR
+902 FIFKSQVNTQAPR
-915 RAPGRRS
+915 RVPGRRA
-922 GSPRR
+922 GSRRRQPPRR
-927 QQPRRPQANSANSA
+927 AQANSAMAA
-941 SDAAAFASQQA
+941 SDEAAFASQQA

>member
-1 MYHKLLVCGFSEPGY
+1 
-16 TEQIISRKSAASNRK
+16 
-31 EKLKMF
+31 MF

-48 EDRDVKRFRDIV
+48 EDRDVKKFRDIV

-65 REPDIKKLTDA
+65 REPEVKKLTDA

-85 RQKLDAGASLDEL
+85 RRQLDAGASLDDL
-98 LPDAFAV
+98 LPDAFAI

-120 VQIMGGVALHR
+120 VQIMGGVALHQ
-131 GAIAEMRTGEG
+131 GTIAEMRTGEG

-175 EWMGKVYNFLGLSV
+175 EWMGRIYNFLGLSV
-189 GLTLSLMPHEQKRL
+189 GLTLSLMPKEQKRL

-219 DYLWDNKALSVE
+219 DYLWDNKALSIE
-231 AKVQRGHVYA
+231 DKTQRGHVYA

-252 EARTPLIISE
+252 ESRTPLIISE
-262 PSGKPA
+262 PSGKPP
-268 ELYKQVNSV
+268 ELYRQINSV
-277 VTQLKEGEHFQIDQQ
+277 VAQLRETEHFQIDQE
-292 GKSRGSVTLTDEGVE
+292 GKSRGSVTLTDAGVE

-316 NLYEHTNVAMV
+316 NLYEHTNIAMV

-379 KERVRIVQESQTGA
+379 KERVKVVEESETGA

-426 LEVAV
+426 LEVSV

-438 IRLDHP
+438 IRMDHS
-444 DQIYATEAA
+444 DQIYSTENA
-453 KYNAVLT
+453 KYNAVLQ
-460 DIVEQHEK
+460 DIVEQTEM
-468 GRPVLVGTASI
+468 GRPVLVGTVSI
-479 ESSEKLSKM
+479 ENSEKLSKM
-488 LRSKHRDIKHQV
+488 LRTKHRKIRHQV
-500 LNAKEHAHEADIIA
+500 LNAKEHTREADIIA

-542 GFAKEML
+542 GMAIETL
-549 RKQKTKVNDP
+549 RKQKAKTEALS
-559 HPESEAYQAELEKA
+559 PESEEYQAALADA
-573 EAICNENKEKVLANG
+573 EAICDEQKEKVLAAG
-588 GLHIVGTERHESR
+588 GLHIIGTERHESR

-610 AGRQGDPGS
+610 SGRQGDPGS

-649 EEVPL
+649 DDVPL

-667 TRVEQMHFEIRKN
+667 TRVEQMYFEIRKN

-686 VMDSQRDTI
+686 VMDTQRDTI

-706 TDMAIFSEG
+706 TDVAELPEHEG
-715 EDISGTDASES
+715 TAEDG
-726 QENANALEDVGL
+726 GL
-738 AGLAESGGTA
+738 AALAEKDAKTPTS
-748 PATLKTTIWQM
+748 LKTTIWGM
-759 IERVVQ
+759 IERVVR
-765 DAIDDNMPEGR
+765 DGIEDNMGEKAGSP
-776 GNALETPDRYEQWLT
+776 LETPDRFQQWLT
-791 SKFPVEPIWKTPLAQ
+791 TTFPIEPVWKMPLAQ
-806 TNPDEIEAQTL
+806 ASPEEIQEQTL
-817 AILRETYEQRETE
+817 ESVAR
-830 FGAEMM
+830 
-836 RLLER
+836 RL
-841 LLLLD
+841 
-846 RIDDHWKEHLYNID
+846 
-860 YIEEGIRFGAGYGGK
+860 
-875 DPIVVFKNEALAVF
+875 
-889 ETMYQSIEEEVSE
+889 
-902 FIFKSRVNTEAPR
+902 
-915 RAPGRRS
+915 
-922 GSPRR
+922 
-927 QQPRRPQANSANSA
+927 
-941 SDAAAFASQQA
+941 
-952 MGNMPKVGRN
+952 
-962 APCPCGSGKKYKR
+962 
-975 CHGA
+975 

>member
-1 MYHKLLVCGFSEPGY
+1 
-16 TEQIISRKSAASNRK
+16 
-31 EKLKMF
+31 MF
-37 QKMITK
+37 QKVITK

-48 EDRDVKRFRDIV
+48 EDRDVKKFRDIV

-65 REPDIKKLTDA
+65 REAGVKKLTDA

-120 VQIMGGVALHR
+120 VQIMGGVALHQ
-131 GAIAEMRTGEG
+131 GSIAEMRTGEG

-189 GLTLSLMPHEQKRL
+189 GLTLSLIPYEQKKL
-203 GYKSDITYGV
+203 GYKADITYGV

-219 DYLWDNKALSVE
+219 NYLHDNSALSLD
-231 AKVQRGHVYA
+231 AKVQRGHAYA
-241 ILDEVDSILID
+241 ILDEVDSILVD
-252 EARTPLIISE
+252 EARTPLIISIAA
-262 PSGKPA
+262 GKPA
-268 ELYKQVNSV
+268 ELYRQVNSV
-277 VTQLKEGEHFQIDQQ
+277 VTHLKEGEHFQIDQQ

-316 NLYEHTNVAMV
+316 NLYEHTNIAMV

-332 ALTAHQLYKRDVD
+332 ALTANHLYKRDVD

-379 KERVRIVQESQTGA
+379 KERVKIVQENETSA

-438 IRLDHP
+438 IRMDNP
-444 DQIYATEAA
+444 DQIYATEDT
-453 KYNAVLT
+453 KYEAVLN
-460 DIVEQHEK
+460 DIVEQHKK
-468 GRPVLVGTASI
+468 GRPILVGTASI

-488 LRSKHRDIKHQV
+488 LRTKHRDIKHQV

-514 QAGVPGAV
+514 QAGVPRAV

-542 GFAKEML
+542 GLAKETL
-549 RKQKTKVNDP
+549 RKQKTKGPEP
-559 HPESEAYQAELEKA
+559 HPESEEFQAALKKA
-573 EAICNENKEKVLANG
+573 EAICNASKKKVLAAG

-667 TRVEQMHFEIRKN
+667 TRVEQIHFEMRKN

-706 TDMAIFSEG
+706 TDMSVLSED
-715 EDISGTDASES
+715 EDGPETDAPES
-726 QENANALEDVGL
+726 TENERVPEEIGL
-738 AGLAESGGTA
+738 AALADKEGKA

-765 DAIDDNMPEGR
+765 DAVDDNLPER
-776 GNALETPDRYEQWLT
+776 GGDTLENPDRYEQWLT
-791 SKFPVEPIWKTPLAQ
+791 NKFPVKPIWNPPLAQ
-806 TNPDEIEAQTL
+806 ASLDEVEEQTL
-817 AILRETYEQRETE
+817 AILREIYEQREAE
-830 FGAEMM
+830 FGPEMM

-846 RIDDHWKEHLYNID
+846 RIDDHWKDHLQNID

-889 ETMYQSIEEEVSE
+889 ENMYQQIEEEVSE

-915 RAPGRRS
+915 RSPGRRTAK
-922 GSPRR
+922 PRR
-927 QQPRRPQANSANSA
+927 RPPRRAQANTSTSA
-941 SDAAAFASQQA
+941 SDTAEFASQQA

-975 CHGA
+975 CHGQ

>member
-1 MYHKLLVCGFSEPGY
+1 
-16 TEQIISRKSAASNRK
+16 
-31 EKLKMF
+31 MF
-37 QKMITK
+37 QKMMTK

-48 EDRDVKRFRDIV
+48 EDRDVKKFRDIV

-65 REPDIKKLTDA
+65 REPEIKKLTDA

-85 RQKLDAGASLDEL
+85 RRQLDAGASLDEL
-98 LPDAFAV
+98 LPDAFAI

-120 VQIMGGVALHR
+120 VQIMGGVALHQ
-131 GAIAEMRTGEG
+131 GSIAEMRTGEG

-175 EWMGKVYNFLGLSV
+175 EWMGKIYNFLGLSV
-189 GLTLSLMPHEQKRL
+189 GLTLSLMPREQKRL
-203 GYKSDITYGV
+203 GYKADITYGV

-231 AKVQRGHVYA
+231 DKTQRGHLYA

-252 EARTPLIISE
+252 ESRTPLIISE
-262 PSGKPA
+262 PSGKPP
-268 ELYKQVNSV
+268 ELYRQINGV
-277 VTQLKEGEHFQIDQQ
+277 VAQLREGEHFQIDQQ

-307 EVERRLGVG
+307 EVERLLGVG
-316 NLYEHTNVAMV
+316 NLYEHTNIAMV

-379 KERVRIVQESQTGA
+379 KERVKVVEESETGA
-393 KITYQNYFRMYDKL
+393 KITYQNYFRLYDKL

-426 LEVAV
+426 LEVSV

-438 IRLDHP
+438 IRLDHA
-444 DQIYATEAA
+444 DQIYRTGDA
-453 KYNAVLT
+453 KYNSVLQ

-468 GRPVLVGTASI
+468 GRPVLVGTISI
-479 ESSEKLSKM
+479 ENSEKLSKM
-488 LRSKHRDIKHQV
+488 LRTKHRKIRHQI
-500 LNAKEHAHEADIIA
+500 LNAKEHAREADIIA
-514 QAGVPGAV
+514 QAGAPGAV

-542 GFAKEML
+542 GMAAETL
-549 RKQKTKVNDP
+549 RKQKTKAEALL
-559 HPESEAYQAELEKA
+559 PESEEFQAALAEA
-573 EAICNENKEKVLANG
+573 EAICDEKKKEVLAAG

-610 AGRQGDPGS
+610 SGRQGDPGS

-649 EEVPL
+649 EDVPL

-667 TRVEQMHFEIRKN
+667 TRVEQMYFEVRKN

-686 VMDSQRDTI
+686 VMDTQRDTI
-695 YTLRDTVLASA
+695 YTLRDTVLTSA
-706 TDMAIFSEG
+706 TDAVELPEHESTA
-715 EDISGTDASES
+715 EDGGLAALAEKDAKVPASLKATISG
-726 QENANALEDVGL
+726 
-738 AGLAESGGTA
+738 
-748 PATLKTTIWQM
+748 M
-759 IERVVQ
+759 IGRVVR
-765 DAIDDNMPEGR
+765 DAVDDNMSEKVESP
-776 GNALETPDRYEQWLT
+776 LETPDRFEQWLT
-791 SKFPVEPIWKTPLAQ
+791 STFPIEPTWKVPLAQ
-806 TNPDEIEAQTL
+806 ASLDEVQEQTL
-817 AILRETYEQRETE
+817 EMLRAAYQEREAE
-830 FGAEMM
+830 MGPEMM
-836 RLLER
+836 RVLER

-846 RIDDHWKEHLYNID
+846 RIDDHWKEHLHNID

-875 DPIVVFKNEALAVF
+875 DPIVVFKNEALTVF
-889 ETMYQSIEEEVSE
+889 ESMYQQIEEQVSE

-915 RAPGRRS
+915 RAPSQRTGRR
-922 GSPRR
+922 
-927 QQPRRPQANSANSA
+927 RRPQPRSPQGS
-941 SDAAAFASQQA
+941 SAAAGDAEFASQQA
-952 MGNMPKVGRN
+952 MGSMPKVGRN

-975 CHGA
+975 CHGG

>member
-1 MYHKLLVCGFSEPGY
+1 
-16 TEQIISRKSAASNRK
+16 
-31 EKLKMF
+31 MF
-37 QKMITK
+37 QKVITK

-48 EDRDVKRFRDIV
+48 EDRDVKKFRDIV

-65 REPDIKKLTDA
+65 REPEIKKLTDA

-85 RQKLDAGASLDEL
+85 RRQLDAGASLNEL
-98 LPDAFAV
+98 LPDAFAI
-105 VREAAVRTLKQRHYD
+105 VREAAMRTLKQRHYD
-120 VQIMGGVALHR
+120 VQIMGGVALHQ
-131 GAIAEMRTGEG
+131 GSIAEMRTGEG

-175 EWMGKVYNFLGLSV
+175 EWMGKIYNFLGLSV
-189 GLTLSLMPHEQKRL
+189 GLTLSLMPREQKRL
-203 GYKSDITYGV
+203 GYKADITYGV

-231 AKVQRGHVYA
+231 DKTQRGHVYA

-252 EARTPLIISE
+252 ESRTPLIISE
-262 PSGKPA
+262 PSGKPP
-268 ELYKQVNSV
+268 ELYRQINGV
-277 VTQLKEGEHFQIDQQ
+277 VAQLREAEHFQIDQQ

-316 NLYEHTNVAMV
+316 NLYEHTNIAMV

-379 KERVRIVQESQTGA
+379 KERVKVVEESETGA
-393 KITYQNYFRMYDKL
+393 KITYQNYFRLYDKL

-426 LEVAV
+426 LEVSV

-438 IRLDHP
+438 IRADHA
-444 DQIYATEAA
+444 DQIYRTEDA
-453 KYNAVLT
+453 KYNAVLE

-468 GRPVLVGTASI
+468 GRPVLVGTISI
-479 ESSEKLSKM
+479 ENSEKLSKM
-488 LRSKHRDIKHQV
+488 LRTKHREIRHQI
-500 LNAKEHAHEADIIA
+500 LNAKEHAREADIIA
-514 QAGVPGAV
+514 QAGSPGAV

-542 GFAKEML
+542 GMAMEML
-549 RKQKTKVNDP
+549 RKQKAKTEALL
-559 HPESEAYQAELEKA
+559 PESEEFQAALADA
-573 EAICNENKEKVLANG
+573 EAICEENKKNVLAAG

-610 AGRQGDPGS
+610 SGRQGDPGS

-649 EEVPL
+649 EDVPL

-667 TRVEQMHFEIRKN
+667 TRVEQMYFEVRKN

-686 VMDSQRDTI
+686 VMDTQRDTI
-695 YTLRDTVLASA
+695 YTLRDTVLTSA
-706 TDMAIFSEG
+706 TDVAELP
-715 EDISGTDASES
+715 ESES
-726 QENANALEDVGL
+726 TAEDGGL
-738 AGLAESGGTA
+738 AALAEKDA
-748 PATLKTTIWQM
+748 KVPASLKATIAGM
-759 IERVVQ
+759 IERVVR
-765 DAIDDNMPEGR
+765 DGIEDNMGEKVESP
-776 GNALETPDRYEQWLT
+776 LETPDRFEQWLT
-791 SKFPVEPIWKTPLAQ
+791 STFPIEPTWKTPLSQA
-806 TNPDEIEAQTL
+806 NPEEVQEQTL
-817 AILRETYEQRETE
+817 EMLHAAYEEREAEM
-830 FGAEMM
+830 GPEMM
-836 RLLER
+836 RVLER

-846 RIDDHWKEHLYNID
+846 RIDDHWKEHLHNID

-889 ETMYQSIEEEVSE
+889 ESMYQQIEEQVSE

-915 RAPGRRS
+915 RVPSQRTGRR
-922 GSPRR
+922 
-927 QQPRRPQANSANSA
+927 RRPQPRSPQGS
-941 SDAAAFASQQA
+941 SAAAGDAEFASQQA

-975 CHGA
+975 CHGG

>member
-1 MYHKLLVCGFSEPGY
+1 
-16 TEQIISRKSAASNRK
+16 
-31 EKLKMF
+31 MF
-37 QKMITK
+37 QKMMTK

-48 EDRDVKRFRDIV
+48 EERDVRKFRDIV
-60 EAVNQ
+60 DAVNQ
-65 REPDIKKLTDA
+65 REPDVKKLSDA
-76 QLQSKTPEF
+76 ALQSKTPEF
-85 RQKLDAGASLDEL
+85 RRQLDAGSSLDAL

-120 VQIMGGVALHR
+120 VQIMGGTALHQ
-131 GAIAEMRTGEG
+131 GSIAEMRTGEG

-152 LNALTGKGVHLATVN
+152 LNALTGNGVHLATVN

-189 GLTLSLMPHEQKRL
+189 GLTLSQMPREQKRL
-203 GYKSDITYGV
+203 GYKADITYGV

-219 DYLWDNKALSVE
+219 DYLWDNKALSIE
-231 AKVQRGHVYA
+231 DKMQRGHVYA

-252 EARTPLIISE
+252 ESRTPLIISE
-262 PSGKPA
+262 PSGKPP
-268 ELYKQVNSV
+268 EMYRQVNSV
-277 VTQLKEGEHFQIDQQ
+277 VSQLREGAHFKIDQQ

-316 NLYEHTNVAMV
+316 NLYEHTNIAMV

-332 ALTAHQLYKRDVD
+332 ALSAHHLYKRDVD

-379 KERVRIVQESQTGA
+379 KERVKVVEESETGA
-393 KITYQNYFRMYDKL
+393 KITYQNYFRMYRKL

-413 AATEANE
+413 AATESNE
-420 FAHIYG
+420 FAQIYG
-426 LEVAV
+426 LDVAV

-438 IRLDHP
+438 IRMDNP
-444 DQIYATEAA
+444 DQIYSSEDA
-453 KYNAVLT
+453 KYNAVLQ

-468 GRPVLVGTASI
+468 GRPVLVGTISI
-479 ESSEKLSKM
+479 ENSEKLSKM
-488 LRSKHRDIKHQV
+488 LRSKHRNIRHQI
-500 LNAKEHAHEADIIA
+500 LNAKEHAREADIIA
-514 QAGVPGAV
+514 QAGAPGAV

-542 GFAKEML
+542 GMAMDAL
-549 RKQKTKVNDP
+549 RKQKAKTAELSE
-559 HPESEAYQAELEKA
+559 ESEAFQAALA
-573 EAICNENKEKVLANG
+573 EAEAVCEENRKAVLAAG

-610 AGRQGDPGS
+610 AGRQGDAGS

-637 RLQGLMTRVGMD
+637 RLQGLMSRVGM
-649 EEVPL
+649 EEDVPL

-667 TRVEQMHFEIRKN
+667 TRVEQMYFEMRKN

-686 VMDSQRDTI
+686 VMDTQRDTI
-695 YTLRDTVLASA
+695 YNLRDTVLAAA
-706 TDMAIFSEG
+706 TDAAELPVG
-715 EDISGTDASES
+715 VDTADAGGLAALAERD
-726 QENANALEDVGL
+726 ANAPT
-738 AGLAESGGTA
+738 S
-748 PATLKTTIWQM
+748 LKTTIWGM
-759 IERVVQ
+759 IERVVRN
-765 DAIDDNMPEGR
+765 AVEDNIGEKVGS
-776 GNALETPDRYEQWLT
+776 ALETPDRYEQWLAST
-791 SKFPVEPIWKTPLAQ
+791 FPLELIWETPLAGL
-806 TNPDEIEAQTL
+806 TPEAVQEQTL
-817 AILRETYEQRETE
+817 AALRVAYEEREAE
-830 FGAEMM
+830 MGSEMM
-836 RLLER
+836 RVLER

-846 RIDDHWKEHLYNID
+846 RIDYHWKEHLHNID

-875 DPIVVFKNEALAVF
+875 DPIVVFKNEALSVF
-889 ETMYQSIEEEVSE
+889 ESMYQQIEEQVSE

-915 RAPGRRS
+915 RAPSRRS
-922 GSPRR
+922 TRARSP
-927 QQPRRPQANSANSA
+927 QPRAPEGGSNP
-941 SDAAAFASQQA
+941 AAARTDAEVASQAA
-952 MGNMPKVGRN
+952 MGTTAKVGRN

-975 CHGA
+975 CCGRA

>member
-1 MYHKLLVCGFSEPGY
+1 
-16 TEQIISRKSAASNRK
+16 
-31 EKLKMF
+31 MF
-37 QKMITK
+37 QKVLTK

-48 EDRDVKRFRDIV
+48 EDRDVKRFRHIV

-65 REPDIKKLTDA
+65 REPEIKKLTDA
-76 QLQSKTPEF
+76 QLRSKTPQF
-85 RQKLDAGASLDEL
+85 RHQLDAGASLDEL

-120 VQIMGGVALHR
+120 VQLMGGVALHQ
-131 GAIAEMRTGEG
+131 GCIAEMRTGEG

-152 LNALTGKGVHLATVN
+152 LNALPGKGVHLATVN

-175 EWMGKVYNFLGLSV
+175 EWMGQIYNFLGLSV

-203 GYKSDITYGV
+203 GYKADIIYGV

-219 DYLWDNKALSVE
+219 DYLWDNKAMSLD
-231 AKVQRGHVYA
+231 AKVQRGHPYC

-262 PSGKPA
+262 PSGEPA
-268 ELYKQVNSV
+268 ELYKKINTV
-277 VTQLKEGEHFQIDQQ
+277 VARLQQDVHFQIDQK
-292 GKSRGSVTLTDEGVE
+292 GKTRGSVTLTDEGVE
-307 EVERRLGVG
+307 EVQRYLGVD
-316 NLYEHTNVAMV
+316 NLYEHTNIALV

-332 ALTAHQLYKRDVD
+332 SLSAHHLYKLDVD

-379 KERVRIVQESQTGA
+379 KERVKIVQESQTGA
-393 KITYQNYFRMYDKL
+393 KITYQNYFRMYEKL

-426 LEVAV
+426 LDVAV

-438 IRLDHP
+438 IRINNA
-444 DQIYATEAA
+444 DQIYKSEEA
-453 KYNAVLT
+453 KYNAVLN

-468 GRPVLVGTASI
+468 GRPVLVGTISI
-479 ESSEKLSKM
+479 ENSEKLSKM
-488 LRSKHRDIKHQV
+488 LRAKHRDIRHQV
-500 LNAKEHAHEADIIA
+500 LNAKEHAREADIIA
-514 QAGVPGAV
+514 QAGLPGAV

-542 GFAKEML
+542 GMATEML
-549 RKQKTKVNDP
+549 RKKKVHVDELPPDSEEWSTALAKT
-559 HPESEAYQAELEKA
+559 ES
-573 EAICNENKEKVLANG
+573 ICNENRKKVLAAG
-588 GLHIVGTERHESR
+588 GLHIIGTERHESR

-610 AGRQGDPGS
+610 SGRQGDPGS

-637 RLQGLMTRVGMD
+637 RLQGLMTRVGM
-649 EEVPL
+649 EEDIPL

-686 VMDSQRDTI
+686 VMDAQRSTI
-695 YTLRDTVLASA
+695 YTLRDTVLEATSETSELPQNEIAPVNSELSGPAIKSA
-706 TDMAIFSEG
+706 D
-715 EDISGTDASES
+715 
-726 QENANALEDVGL
+726 N
-738 AGLAESGGTA
+738 
-748 PATLKTTIWQM
+748 LKATIWRM
-759 IERVVQ
+759 IERVVT
-765 DAIDDNMPEGR
+765 DAIADNMPERGGR
-776 GNALETPDRYEQWLT
+776 TLENPDRFEQWLT
-791 SKFPVEPIWKTPLAQ
+791 KTFPINPTWASLNGPLAQ
-806 TNPDEIEAQTL
+806 ASAEEIQKETL
-817 AILRETYEQRETE
+817 DALRAAYQQREL
-830 FGAEMM
+830 EMGPELM
-836 RLLER
+836 RILER

-846 RIDDHWKEHLYNID
+846 RIDNHWKDHLYNID
-860 YIEEGIRFGAGYGGK
+860 YIEESVRFGAGYGGK
-875 DPIVVFKNEALAVF
+875 DPIVVFKSEALGVF
-889 ETMYQSIEEEVSE
+889 ESMYQHIEEEVSE
-902 FIFKSRVNTEAPR
+902 FIFKSRVNTEAPQRAPAR
-915 RAPGRRS
+915 RAGR
-922 GSPRR
+922 
-927 QQPRRPQANSANSA
+927 QRRPMPKRNQRRGPTSDSDSAE
-941 SDAAAFASQQA
+941 FASRQA
-952 MGNMPKVGRN
+952 MGTTPKVGRN

-975 CHGA
+975 CHGI

>member
-1 MYHKLLVCGFSEPGY
+1 ML
-16 TEQIISRKSAASNRK
+16 
-31 EKLKMF
+31 
-37 QKMITK
+37 QKMLTK

-48 EDRDVKRFRDIV
+48 EDRDVKKFRDIV

-65 REPDIKKLTDA
+65 REPETKKLNDA

-85 RQKLDAGASLDEL
+85 RQKLEAGVSLDEL

-105 VREAAVRTLKQRHYD
+105 VREAAIRTLKQRHYD
-120 VQIMGGVALHR
+120 VQIMGAAALHQ
-131 GAIAEMRTGEG
+131 GSIAEMRTGEG

-152 LNALTGKGVHLATVN
+152 LNALTGKGVHVATVN

-219 DYLWDNKALSVE
+219 DYLWDNKALSLDM
-231 AKVQRGHVYA
+231 KVQRGHIYA
-241 ILDEVDSILID
+241 ILDEVDSILVD

-277 VTQLKEGEHFQIDQQ
+277 VTQLKEEEHFKIDQQ

-426 LEVAV
+426 LEVSV

-438 IRLDHP
+438 IRMDHA
-444 DQIYATEAA
+444 DQIYATEEA
-453 KYNAVLT
+453 KYNAVLA

-468 GRPVLVGTASI
+468 ERPILVGTASI

-488 LRSKHRDIKHQV
+488 LKAKHRDIKHQV

-514 QAGVPGAV
+514 QAGIPGAV

-542 GFAKEML
+542 GLAKEML
-549 RKQKTKVNDP
+549 RKQNAKVDEL
-559 HPESEAYQAELEKA
+559 HPESEVYQKALEKA
-573 EAICNENKEKVLANG
+573 ETICNENKEKVLTAG
-588 GLHIVGTERHESR
+588 GLHILGTERHESR

-637 RLQGLMTRVGMD
+637 RLQGFMTRVGME
-649 EEVPL
+649 EEVLL
-654 EHPWVTKSIEKAQ
+654 EHPWITKSIEKAQ

-706 TDMAIFSEG
+706 TDMSILSES
-715 EDISGTDASES
+715 ENPPETDASES
-726 QENANALEDVGL
+726 QENGNALEEVGL
-738 AGLAESGGTA
+738 AALAEKGNGA
-748 PATLKTTIWQM
+748 PVTLKTTIWQM

-765 DAIDDNMPEGR
+765 DAIDDNMPEGKT
-776 GNALETPDRYEQWLT
+776 NTLENPDRFEQWLM
-791 SKFPVEPIWKTPLAQ
+791 SKFPVVPTWKTPLAQ
-806 TNPDEIEAQTL
+806 MDVDDIEKQTL
-817 AILRETYEQRETE
+817 NLLQETYEQRETE
-830 FGAEMM
+830 LKPEMM

-902 FIFKSRVNTEAPR
+902 FIFKSQVNTQAPR
-915 RAPGRRS
+915 RVPGRRA
-922 GSPRR
+922 GSSRR
-927 QQPRRPQANSANSA
+927 QPSRRPQANSPTAA
-941 SDAAAFASQQA
+941 SDEAAFASQQA

>member
-1 MYHKLLVCGFSEPGY
+1 
-16 TEQIISRKSAASNRK
+16 
-31 EKLKMF
+31 MF
-37 QKMITK
+37 QKVLTK

-48 EDRDVKRFRDIV
+48 EDRDVKKFRDIV

-65 REPDIKKLTDA
+65 READVKKLRDA
-76 QLQSKTPEF
+76 QLQSQTTEF

-120 VQIMGGVALHR
+120 VQIMGGIALHQ
-131 GAIAEMRTGEG
+131 GCIAEMRTGEG

-152 LNALTGKGVHLATVN
+152 LNALTGKGVHVATVN

-175 EWMGKVYNFLGLSV
+175 EWMGKIYNFLGLSV
-189 GLTLSLMPHEQKRL
+189 GLTLNLIPYEQKKL
-203 GYKSDITYGV
+203 GYKADITYGV

-219 DYLWDNKALSVE
+219 NYLHDNSALSLD
-231 AKVQRGHVYA
+231 AKVQRGHAYA

-252 EARTPLIISE
+252 EARTPLIISIAA
-262 PSGKPA
+262 GKPA
-268 ELYKQVNSV
+268 ELYRQVNSV
-277 VTQLKEGEHFQIDQQ
+277 VTHLKESEHFQIDQQ

-316 NLYEHTNVAMV
+316 NLYDHTNIAMV

-332 ALTAHQLYKRDVD
+332 ALTANHLYKRDVD

-379 KERVRIVQESQTGA
+379 KERVKVVQENETSA

-438 IRLDHP
+438 IRMDNP
-444 DQIYATEAA
+444 DQIYATEDA
-453 KYNAVLT
+453 KYEAVLS
-460 DIVEQHEK
+460 DIVEEHEK
-468 GRPVLVGTASI
+468 GRPILVGTASI

-488 LRSKHRDIKHQV
+488 LRTKHRDIKHQV
-500 LNAKEHAHEADIIA
+500 LNAKEHAHEADIVA

-542 GFAKEML
+542 GLAKEML
-549 RKQKTKVNDP
+549 RKQKQKGPEP
-559 HPESEAYQAELEKA
+559 HPESEEFQAALEKA
-573 EAICNENKEKVLANG
+573 ETICDENKEKVLAAG

-637 RLQGLMTRVGMD
+637 RLQGLMTRVGMN
-649 EEVPL
+649 EEVLL
-654 EHPWVTKSIEKAQ
+654 EHPWITKSIEKAQ

-706 TDMAIFSEG
+706 TDMSVLA
-715 EDISGTDASES
+715 EDEDVPETDAPES
-726 QENANALEDVGL
+726 TENGSVPKDIGL
-738 AGLAESGGTA
+738 AALAEKEGKA

-765 DAIDDNMPEGR
+765 DAVDDNLPER
-776 GNALETPDRYEQWLT
+776 GGDTLENPDRYEQWLT
-791 SKFPVEPIWKTPLAQ
+791 SKFPVKPIWNPPLAQ
-806 TNPDEIEAQTL
+806 AGLDEVEEQTL
-817 AILRETYEQRETE
+817 ATLRELYEQREAE
-830 FGAEMM
+830 FGPEMM

-846 RIDDHWKEHLYNID
+846 RIDDHWKDHLQNID

-889 ETMYQSIEEEVSE
+889 ESMYQQIEEEVSE
-902 FIFKSRVNTEAPR
+902 FIFKSQVNTQAPR
-915 RAPGRRS
+915 RAPARRTS
-922 GSPRR
+922 KSRRQPPRR
-927 QQPRRPQANSANSA
+927 AQANRAASTSESAE
-941 SDAAAFASQQA
+941 FASQQA